1 MISAKENNG
10 IEKIYQ
16 KLIDMFNLKEIEIDN
31 GNIITNI
38 RHKELIDLAE
48 KNTEDAINALKNN
61 LPVDIVAI
69 NIKEILENLGKI
81 TGEAVSED
89 IIKEIFAKF
98 CLGK

>member
-1 MISAKENNG
+1 
-10 IEKIYQ
+10 
-16 KLIDMFNLKEIEIDN
+16 MFNINEINLDN
-31 GNIITNI
+31 ENVITNI
-38 RHKELIDLAE
+38 RHKELIDCA
-48 KNTEDAINALKNN
+48 KQNTREAIIALKSN

-81 TGEAVSED
+81 TGESVSED